1 MERRNVMTAPAR
13 RDAAAFLRRAGL
25 VAAVLAIIAGIFGMH
40 VLTATH
46 AMHSPASATAA
57 AEPHS
62 TAVSPDHAGHTAA
75 VSYHGVPV
83 EQDVAEAVLDQC
95 AESGDCTRMHAMTV
109 ACTPSAKTASMA
121 APPPGTLVLGIS
133 NNTAP
138 AGAVTGQ
145 WSYLPG
151 SPSPCELSI
160 SRT

>member
-1 MERRNVMTAPAR
+1 LSATDHRRV
-13 RDAAAFLRRAGL
+13 AAFLRRAGL

-46 AMHSPASATAA
+46 AMHSSASATAA
-57 AEPHS
+57 AEPHARTVPS
-62 TAVSPDHAGHTAA
+62 DHAGHSVAF
-75 VSYHGVPV
+75 SHQGRSL
-83 EQDVAEAVLDQC
+83 EQDRPGAVVGQC
-95 AESGDCTRMHAMTV
+95 SGSGGCTSMDAMTV

-145 WSYLPG
+145 RSYLPG

>member
-1 MERRNVMTAPAR
+1 LSATDHRRTAEERG
-13 RDAAAFLRRAGL
+13 RAGL
-25 VAAVLAIIAGIFGMH
+25 VAAVLAIIAGVFGMH

-57 AEPHS
+57 AEPHA
-62 TAVSPDHAGHTAA
+62 TAVSPDHAEHSMAFSHQGR
-75 VSYHGVPV
+75 SL
-83 EQDVAEAVLDQC
+83 EQDRPGTVVGQC
-95 AESGDCTRMHAMTV
+95 SGSGGCTSMDAMTV

-121 APPPGTLVLGIS
+121 APPPGSLVLGIS

>member
-1 MERRNVMTAPAR
+1 LSATDHRR
-13 RDAAAFLRRAGL
+13 AAAFLRRAGL

-46 AMHSPASATAA
+46 AMHTPASATAA
-57 AEPHS
+57 TGPHAR
-62 TAVSPDHAGHTAA
+62 TVSPDHAGHIAA
-75 VSYHGVPV
+75 VSDHGVPV
-83 EQDVAEAVLDQC
+83 EQDRPGAVVGQC
-95 AESGDCTRMHAMTV
+95 SGSGDCTSMDAMTV

-138 AGAVTGQ
+138 SGAVTGQ

>member
-1 MERRNVMTAPAR
+1 MSATDHRR
-13 RDAAAFLRRAGL
+13 AATSLRRAGL
-25 VAAVLAIIAGIFGMH
+25 VTAVLAIIAGIFGMH

-46 AMHSPASATAA
+46 TMHSPASATAGA
-57 AEPHS
+57 QPHA
-62 TAVSPDHAGHTAA
+62 TAVSPDHAGHSVAF
-75 VSYHGVPV
+75 SHQGRSL
-83 EQDVAEAVLDQC
+83 EQDRPGAVVGQC
-95 AESGDCTRMHAMTV
+95 SDSGNCTSMHAMTV

-133 NNTAP
+133 NNTVP

>member
-1 MERRNVMTAPAR
+1 MTATAHRQAPG
-13 RDAAAFLRRAGL
+13 FLRRAGL

-40 VLTATH
+40 VLTGTH
-46 AMHSPASATAA
+46 AMHSPASATPAA
-57 AEPHS
+57 DAHTTE
-62 TAVSPDHAGHTAA
+62 ASPDHTGHPAESGTVPDHASAGQNMA
-75 VSYHGVPV
+75 GVAV
-83 EQDVAEAVLDQC
+83 EQC
-95 AESGDCTRMHAMTV
+95 SESGDCTSMQAMTT

-121 APPPGTLVLGIS
+121 APPPGTNVLGNS
-133 NNTAP
+133 NNTA

>member
-1 MERRNVMTAPAR
+1 LSATNHRH
-13 RDAAAFLRRAGL
+13 AAAFLRRAGL
-25 VAAVLAIIAGIFGMH
+25 VAAVLAIIAGVFGMH

-57 AEPHS
+57 AEPHA
-62 TAVSPDHAGHTAA
+62 TAVSPDHSGHSVAF
-75 VSYHGVPV
+75 SHQGRSL
-83 EQDVAEAVLDQC
+83 EQDRPGAVVGQC
-95 AESGDCTRMHAMTV
+95 SGSGGCTSMDAMTV

-145 WSYLPG
+145 RSYLPG